1 MTFSPVLEKET
12 YSSKIAT
19 IIRTMIRDG
28 ELQPGEPIKETVLG
42 ERLSVSRA
50 PIREALQEL
59 AYEGI
64 VTSEPQKGKRVRL
77 LSDKDIVDSY
87 TVGGILESVGVS
99 DSLAKWTD
107 GDSQELVEI
116 VDEMRQRSKSAADT
130 GALME
135 LDDQFHS
142 VLLRHCDNGRLVE
155 MARLSCITISK
166 VLGYKKWRTLFSPS
180 DFCQRHE
187 ALARVVATRNAE
199 VIARALREHYL
210 EIGERMVR

>member
-107 GDSQELVEI
+107 GDSRELAEI

-155 MARLSCITISK
+155 MARLSCIRRQIGRASC
-166 VLGYKKWRTLFSPS
+166 R
-180 DFCQRHE
+180 E
-187 ALARVVATRNAE
+187 RV
-199 VIARALREHYL
+199 
-210 EIGERMVR
+210 